1 MKCCYDY
8 IRQLTSCFL
17 LGKPNELQG
26 EDLLPVFSAIAS
38 RRDLIDKKQKEED
51 GHGGHPIDRELA
63 EENRFETHR
72 KLTSLEKVVARLQTV
87 IAYYEEA
94 HLRRDQEI
102 AENRRIFLLKEMMRD
117 EEENVRVLVSHNLY

>member
-1 MKCCYDY
+1 M
-8 IRQLTSCFL
+8 
-17 LGKPNELQG
+17 EA
-26 EDLLPVFSAIAS
+26 LLPVFSAIAS

-51 GHGGHPIDRELA
+51 GHGGHLIDRERA
-63 EENRFETHR
+63 EEDRFETHR

-94 HLRRDQEI
+94 RLRRDQEI

-117 EEENVRVLVSHNLY
+117 EEENVRVLVSHALLLAYTLILTTNSLPEASSDQS

>member
-1 MKCCYDY
+1 M
-8 IRQLTSCFL
+8 
-17 LGKPNELQG
+17 EA
-26 EDLLPVFSAIAS
+26 LLPIFSAIAS

-51 GHGGHPIDRELA
+51 GHGGHLIDRERA
-63 EENRFETHR
+63 EEDRFETHR

-94 HLRRDQEI
+94 RLRRDQEI

-117 EEENVRVLVSHNLY
+117 EEENVRVLVSHALLLAYTLILTTNSLPEASSDRS

>member
-1 MKCCYDY
+1 M
-8 IRQLTSCFL
+8 
-17 LGKPNELQG
+17 QG
-26 EDLLPVFSAIAS
+26 ESLLPVFSAIAS

-51 GHGGHPIDRELA
+51 GHGGHLIDRERA
-63 EENRFETHR
+63 EEDRFETHR

-94 HLRRDQEI
+94 RHRRDQEI

-117 EEENVRVLVSHNLY
+117 EEENVRVLVSHALLLAYTLILTTNSLPEASSDRS

>member
-1 MKCCYDY
+1 M
-8 IRQLTSCFL
+8 
-17 LGKPNELQG
+17 EA
-26 EDLLPVFSAIAS
+26 LLPVFSAIAS

-51 GHGGHPIDRELA
+51 GHRGHLIDRERA
-63 EENRFETHR
+63 EEDRFETHR

-94 HLRRDQEI
+94 RLRRDQEI

-117 EEENVRVLVSHNLY
+117 EEENVRVLVSHALLLAYTLILMTNLLPEASSDRS

>member
-1 MKCCYDY
+1 M
-8 IRQLTSCFL
+8 
-17 LGKPNELQG
+17 QG
-26 EDLLPVFSAIAS
+26 ESLLPVFSAIAS

-51 GHGGHPIDRELA
+51 GHGGHLIDRERA
-63 EENRFETHR
+63 EEDRFETHR

-94 HLRRDQEI
+94 RLRRDQEI

-117 EEENVRVLVSHNLY
+117 EEENVRVLVSHALLLAYTLILTTNSLPEASSDRS

>member
-1 MKCCYDY
+1 M
-8 IRQLTSCFL
+8 
-17 LGKPNELQG
+17 EA
-26 EDLLPVFSAIAS
+26 LLPVFSAIAS

-51 GHGGHPIDRELA
+51 GHGGHLIDQERA
-63 EENRFETHR
+63 EEDRFETHR

-94 HLRRDQEI
+94 RLRRDQEI

-117 EEENVRVLVSHNLY
+117 EEENVRVLVSHTLLLAYTLILTMNSSLKASSDCS

>member
-1 MKCCYDY
+1 M
-8 IRQLTSCFL
+8 
-17 LGKPNELQG
+17 EA
-26 EDLLPVFSAIAS
+26 LLPVFSAIAS

-51 GHGGHPIDRELA
+51 GHGGHLIDRERA
-63 EENRFETHR
+63 EEDRFKTHR

-94 HLRRDQEI
+94 RLRRDQEI

-117 EEENVRVLVSHNLY
+117 EEENVRVLVSHALLLAYTLILTTNSLPEASSDRS

>member
-26 EDLLPVFSAIAS
+26 EALLPVFSAIAS
-38 RRDLIDKKQKEED
+38 RRDLIDKKRKEED
-51 GHGGHPIDRELA
+51 GHGAHPVDRELA

-94 HLRRDQEI
+94 RLRRDQEI

>member
-1 MKCCYDY
+1 M
-8 IRQLTSCFL
+8 
-17 LGKPNELQG
+17 QG
-26 EDLLPVFSAIAS
+26 ESLLPVFSAIAS

-51 GHGGHPIDRELA
+51 GLAGQPVDREQA

-94 HLRRDQEI
+94 RLKRDQEI
-102 AENRRIFLLKEMMRD
+102 AENQRILLLKEMMRD
-117 EEENVRVLVSHNLY
+117 EEENVRVLVSHALLLAYTLILTTNSLPEASSDRS